1 MFNRK
6 QVAVLGAEFLG
17 TGVLTLVMLSVQHST
32 IGLPYFVAIA
42 AGLTLAALVSVF
54 NGNGAGYF
62 NPAITLGMWT
72 VRQIRTLRA
81 LTYII
86 AEMLG
91 AWAAYWLYT
100 YFVKTSLQPIGG
112 TYDGRI
118 LVAEAVGGFLLSL
131 AFAAAVFN
139 GYSNSKKA
147 LTVGAA
153 YTFAVIVAAS
163 VTLGI
168 VNPAVALG
176 ERAFDV
182 IGSMGW
188 GTYALGPV
196 LGAVIGLNLYALLF
210 AEESSFV
217 RVRSAVSRR
226 MNRAQSSPAKSSAA
240 PAAEA
245 PATTEKTSKP
255 AAKRGT
261 RSSAR
266 GGRKTGRT
274 TRSRR

>member
-54 NGNGAGYF
+54 YGNGAGHF

-72 VRQIRTLRA
+72 IRQIRTLRA
-81 LTYII
+81 LAYIV
-86 AEMLG
+86 AQMLG
-91 AWAAYWLYT
+91 AWAAYYLYT

-118 LVAEAVGGFLLSL
+118 LVAEAVGGLLLSL

-153 YTFAVIVAAS
+153 YMFAIIVAAS

-168 VNPAVALG
+168 VNPAVAFG

-182 IGSMGW
+182 IGTMGW

-196 LGAVIGLNLYALLF
+196 LGAVIGFNLYALLF

-217 RVRSAVSRR
+217 RVRSIMSGRLSRSR
-226 MNRAQSSPAKSSAA
+226 TTSAKETKSTA
-240 PAAEA
+240 AAEA
-245 PATTEKTSKP
+245 AETPATSAKAEKP
-255 AAKRGT
+255 AAKR
-261 RSSAR
+261 AAH
-266 GGRKTGRT
+266 GRKSKTS
-274 TRSRR
+274 RSRK